1 MLAILPLSLTG
12 CWEDDNYDICPD
24 QAEKIQLT
32 LTLPE
37 QTRIATN
44 TRATSSR
51 FDYSIV
57 NNINLVLVDKSN
69 KIERVYYFDEKGMTP
84 NDGNVSMTSSSLP
97 IKPEEGDNQRFIT
110 IVGNKGDFENI
121 ACIYTVANYGK
132 AIENTITTL
141 EQLTHL
147 KQTAS
152 DGQPNKKDNCMM
164 FGSTTQLSN
173 GTISLKRT
181 LAMFSVKMDGT
192 NLKEGVRIT
201 PTKISLHNVPTSC
214 FIGIDNKINSKNES
228 VATGQVVDVTN
239 ADGWGALTR
248 GNTVGGHEQETGTIP
263 MFMFENLQGTNDKI
277 TSIDQQITKHPKDF
291 TGDIKNPSAL
301 QSFLDDGRKYTYIQI
316 EADYYYKNPRS
327 NDGEIKGSIT
337 YRFLLGD
344 NEYNDFNL
352 RKNTYYQITL
362 NLKGNGGANEDGKE
376 DANGNLIVNSDDL
389 SWRVDMNIRDW
400 GFVKDKFDFDCHTV
414 ITKMDI
420 VGSGWKIKDAKDE
433 KGNSIAGWSWV
444 KFNTSKAGTTGWSEP
459 TPAFDIGVNG
469 EIYCYIEPIQEYEF
483 NNVKQMPTKRVATL
497 TLERAVNGTTESQTV
512 TITQWYPIKI
522 PMTINGKTI
531 NVFMERFEEESRLP
545 WGCNDVDLS
554 NKITLNVPSNTS
566 PSKFYNFGDL
576 TSTYLA
582 GNAFF
587 VWTKEGYGSSW
598 NFNTDLGM
606 AASAYCLNKSFQA
619 GSGGTGNMQR
629 YYTQPSASILQELIK
644 YSESHAD
651 GTFEPLHIDDDY
663 WTSTVYSVTP
673 KETSYWDGSS
683 QTIKSTSQ
691 RNELKRVRTIY
702 MDFGQDDNDLFP

>member
-1 MLAILPLSLTG
+1 MIHRNNIYRWLLMLAILPLSLTG

-69 KIERVYYFDEKGMTP
+69 KIERVYYFDERGMTP
-84 NDGNVSMTSSSLP
+84 NDGNVSMTRSSLP
-97 IKPEEGDNQRFIT
+97 IKPEDGDNQRFIT

-121 ACIYTVANYGK
+121 GCIYTVANYGK
-132 AIENTITTL
+132 AIDNTITTL

-291 TGDIKNPSAL
+291 TGDINKPSVL
-301 QSFLDDGRKYTYIQI
+301 QSFLDDGQKYTYILI
-316 EADYYYKNPRS
+316 EAEYYYQDPTNS
-327 NDGEIKGSIT
+327 NKGVQGSIK
-337 YRFLLGD
+337 YRFMLGD
-344 NEYNDFNL
+344 NEYNDFNI
-352 RKNTYYQITL
+352 RRNNYYQITL
-362 NLKGNGGANEDGKE
+362 NLKENGGAREDGKQ
-376 DANGNLIVNSDDL
+376 DNNGNLVINNDDL
-389 SWRVDMNIRDW
+389 SWRVEMDIKDW
-400 GFVKDKFDFDCHTV
+400 GFVKDKFDFDSHAEHGYLEVVGDEWT
-414 ITKMDI
+414 ISGDG
-420 VGSGWKIKDAKDE
+420 GSGYSSFIKFYSE
-433 KGNSIAGWSWV
+433 KKGEWV
-444 KFNTSKAGTTGWSEP
+444 EP
-459 TPAFDIGVNG
+459 TAYG
-469 EIYCYIEPIQEYEF
+469 ECGKDGKIEYYVQSWGIYADGF
-483 NNVKQMPTKRVATL
+483 NDPKDDKSREITL
-497 TLERAVNGTTESQTV
+497 TIKSKSGDTQSV
-512 TITQWYPIKI
+512 TIRQWTPIYI
-522 PMTINGKTI
+522 TE
-531 NVFMERFEEESRLP
+531 NVWVERFEENEEDLA
-545 WGCNDVDLS
+545 WGYFDSEMPGKVS
-554 NKITLNVPSNTS
+554 NNNNPYFNTS
-566 PSKFYNFGDL
+566 FSFGESTTKYGIYNTWFMYFKNKNE
-576 TSTYLA
+576 SPA
-582 GNAFF
+582 Q
-587 VWTKEGYGSSW
+587 
-598 NFNTDLGM
+598 
-606 AASAYCLNKSFQA
+606 AYCYKKVGLDLPHGSPSGASTNDYYCLPDAETMKAIMNYKYTGTNPFQPIR
-619 GSGGTGNMQR
+619 TN
-629 YYTQPSASILQELIK
+629 QE
-644 YSESHAD
+644 
-651 GTFEPLHIDDDY
+651 Y
-663 WTSTVYSVTP
+663 WT
-673 KETSYWDGSS
+673 GSANNNS
-683 QTIKSTSQ
+683 KTDTYYCYIDQNTGKATLKTTKD
-691 RNELKRVRTIY
+691 RNARKRVRAAY
-702 MDFGQDDNDLFP
+702 VKVY

>member
-1 MLAILPLSLTG
+1 MIHRNNIYRWLLMLAILPLSLTG

-57 NNINLVLVDKSN
+57 NNINLVLIDKSN

-228 VATGQVVDVTN
+228 VATGQVIDVTN
-239 ADGWGALTR
+239 ADGWGALTKER
-248 GNTVGGHEQETGTIP
+248 KTIGGHEHETGTIP
-263 MFMFENLQGTNDKI
+263 MFMFENRQGINNKI
-277 TSIDQQITKHPKDF
+277 TSDEVTKAPEGYTGNSPKD
-291 TGDIKNPSAL
+291 L
-301 QSFLDDGRKYTYIQI
+301 QLFLEKEQKYTYILI
-316 EADYYYKNPRS
+316 EAEYYYQDPHNS
-327 NDGEIKGSIT
+327 NIGVHGNIA
-337 YRFLLGD
+337 YRFLLG
-344 NEYNDFNL
+344 NNIYNDFNID
-352 RKNTYYQITL
+352 RNNYYQITL
-362 NLKGNGGANEDGKE
+362 SLTDKGGAKEDGKT
-376 DANGNLIVNSDDL
+376 DSDGNLLINDKDL
-389 SWRVDMNIRDW
+389 SWRVEMDIQDW
-400 GFVKDKFDFDCHTV
+400 GFVKDDFDFDAHATHGYIEV
-414 ITKMDI
+414 
-420 VGSGWKIKDAKDE
+420 VGDGWKIVGAQSSGYESFIKFYSEKQKRWLEPTGYGGECGKDGKIEYYVQTWSWQGDGFDKAEYDKSRE
-433 KGNSIAGWSWV
+433 IVLTLSKGNETQS
-444 KFNTSKAGTTGWSEP
+444 
-459 TPAFDIGVNG
+459 
-469 EIYCYIEPIQEYEF
+469 
-483 NNVKQMPTKRVATL
+483 
-497 TLERAVNGTTESQTV
+497 V
-512 TITQWYPIKI
+512 TIKQWTPIYIRK
-522 PMTINGKTI
+522 
-531 NVFMERFEEESRLP
+531 NVWVERFEENEENLA
-545 WGCNDVDLS
+545 WGYEGS
-554 NKITLNVPSNTS
+554 NLNTTISYDYTQ
-566 PSKFYNFGDL
+566 YNFSFGEKTTYNGLNNTWYMYYGDK
-576 TSTYLA
+576 
-582 GNAFF
+582 NASPAQAYCY
-587 VWTKEGYGSSW
+587 KKRGI
-598 NFNTDLGM
+598 DLGEHG
-606 AASAYCLNKSFQA
+606 APAPTPDNYCLPDAEIMKEIMNFEYKGKNPFQPIR
-619 GSGGTGNMQR
+619 TDQ
-629 YYTQPSASILQELIK
+629 
-644 YSESHAD
+644 
-651 GTFEPLHIDDDY
+651 DY
-663 WTSTVYSVTP
+663 WTGSANNNG
-673 KETSYWDGSS
+673 ETYYYTGNVLKK
-683 QTIKSTSQ
+683 TTE
-691 RNELKRVRTIY
+691 RNLRKRVRAIY
-702 MDFGQDDNDLFP
+702 VTPWS

>member
-1 MLAILPLSLTG
+1 MIHRNNIYRWLLMLAILPLSLTG

-69 KIERVYYFDEKGMTP
+69 KIERVYYFDETGMTP
-84 NDGNVSMTSSSLP
+84 NDGNVSMTRSSLP
-97 IKPEEGDNQRFIT
+97 IKPEDGDNQRFIT

-121 ACIYTVANYGK
+121 GCIYTVANYGK

-214 FIGIDNKINSKNES
+214 FIGIDNKINSKSES

-291 TGDIKNPSAL
+291 TGDINKPSVL
-301 QSFLDDGRKYTYIQI
+301 QSFLDDGQKYTYILI
-316 EADYYYKNPRS
+316 EAEYYYQDPTNS
-327 NDGEIKGSIT
+327 NKGVQGSIK
-337 YRFLLGD
+337 YRFMLGD
-344 NEYNDFNL
+344 NEYNDFNI
-352 RKNTYYQITL
+352 RRNNYYQITL
-362 NLKGNGGANEDGKE
+362 NLKENGGAREDGKQ
-376 DANGNLIVNSDDL
+376 DNNGNLVINNDDL
-389 SWRVDMNIRDW
+389 SWRVEMDIKDW
-400 GFVKDKFDFDCHTV
+400 GFVKDKFDFDSHAELHTIEILGDSKKWTIREV
-414 ITKMDI
+414 DLNDRPIGTP
-420 VGSGWKIKDAKDE
+420 AP
-433 KGNSIAGWSWV
+433 WV
-444 KFNTSKAGTTGWSEP
+444 KFYSEEGYYGTHWGDPANDYYKYGKDGRLTFYVEP
-459 TPAFDIGVNG
+459 WYFEFD
-469 EIYCYIEPIQEYEF
+469 
-483 NNVKQMPTKRVATL
+483 
-497 TLERAVNGTTESQTV
+497 NGTTVPGNPNRRYMRLKLTNEKGEVQYV
-512 TITQWYPIKI
+512 TFYQWKPIKI
-522 PMTINGKTI
+522 SNNIY
-531 NVFMERFEEESRLP
+531 MERFEEGDSFS
-545 WGCNDVDLS
+545 WGYNNTDISLSGFTFDNNKGLS
-554 NKITLNVPSNTS
+554 NKFIWENATAMYNDRKSDAQMYCIQKSGYTYMQNKDNLKDS
-566 PSKFYNFGDL
+566 PSGTDTQYCLPDQKTLEAMIKYFKDNDNNITNDPDEDGKNGKIYVERMKNEDYWSVSVPDGNKKQ
-576 TSTYLA
+576 TYIYS
-582 GNAFF
+582 
-587 VWTKEGYGSSW
+587 KEG
-598 NFNTDLGM
+598 NTKLVSDRDTKRR
-606 AASAYCLNKSFQA
+606 ARAI
-619 GSGGTGNMQR
+619 
-629 YYTQPSASILQELIK
+629 YTVNP
-644 YSESHAD
+644 Y
-651 GTFEPLHIDDDY
+651 
-663 WTSTVYSVTP
+663 
-673 KETSYWDGSS
+673 
-683 QTIKSTSQ
+683 
-691 RNELKRVRTIY
+691 
-702 MDFGQDDNDLFP
+702 